1 MLKEQN
7 KELIELTKEQFGDYY
22 HGLSDEDAQEIAD
35 NFGGFAKLL
44 IELEQRRLEGENNV
58 QS

>member
-1 MLKEQN
+1 MIKQQN
-7 KELIELTKEQFGDYY
+7 KELIELTKKQFGDYY
-22 HGLSDEDAQEIAD
+22 QGLSDEDAQEIID

-44 IELEQRRLEGENNV
+44 IELEQRRLEGLNNV